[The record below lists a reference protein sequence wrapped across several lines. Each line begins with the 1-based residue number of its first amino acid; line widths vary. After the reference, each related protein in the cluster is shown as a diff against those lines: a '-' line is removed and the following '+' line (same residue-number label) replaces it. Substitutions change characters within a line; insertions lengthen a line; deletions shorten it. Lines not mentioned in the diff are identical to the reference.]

1 MQPKSR
7 IMTNASTVFSVHW
20 KYYFR
25 IKQSDSYIGK
35 IILCQYLFFLFAE
48 KNHMHMD
55 QQPQTCMLALALAF
69 IRGKMT
75 RPLDPWPSVPL
86 INTLWPDLIS
96 PQCHPS
102 LSVVEQLETAQE
114 GEENMHLREE
124 SRRGEKQASTQARRC
139 IFMHPCLKCQDFLTL
154 SGCRAD
160 TSPRFNRNRIH

>member
-1 MQPKSR
+1 MHQQYFQYTGNILSELSAVSLPNICKNSYVNTFIFFSLLFFGRGKSHAYGP
-7 IMTNASTVFSVHW
+7 TTPDLSVSFSVSSH
-20 KYYFR
+20 
-25 IKQSDSYIGK
+25 Q
-35 IILCQYLFFLFAE
+35 E
-48 KNHMHMD
+48 K
-55 QQPQTCMLALALAF
+55 T
-69 IRGKMT
+69 T

-96 PQCHPS
+96 PQRHPS
-102 LSVVEQLETAQE
+102 LSVVKQLETAQE